1 MLAYEEPTFIVPLV
15 APRSLNWTRAKGE
28 APSHQSAR
36 RAGSSCGSVIR
47 HIEAR
52 AGTPAAPTHD
62 RNLSR
67 VNSRCPRPS
76 IGRERGVRSRAENI
90 ARTLTSTLPEGV
102 LPMPCA
108 HRTRR
113 RGGNDA
119 VMSSIHFGTRCI
131 TRASATPS
139 RARASPRRTK
149 TVRTVAWRGQHFI
162 RARSHARAGVEE
174 GAHTLVLTS
183 THTCAR
189 AKKHWRSLFWLAVIR
204 RSRIS
209 RDAPLRFRRCLGPWR
224 GETEHDRV
232 WALNGDG
239 D

>member
-1 MLAYEEPTFIVPLV
+1 MLACDETTFIVPLV

-90 ARTLTSTLPEGV
+90 AWTLISALPEGV
-102 LPMPCA
+102 LSMPCA
-108 HRTRR
+108 HRTRG

-119 VMSSIHFGTRCI
+119 VMSSMHFGTQCI

-149 TVRTVAWRGQHFI
+149 SLRTVAWRGQHFV
-162 RARSHARAGVEE
+162 RARSHARAGIEE

-183 THTCAR
+183 TRAR
-189 AKKHWRSLFWLAVIR
+189 RTPGLHYFCWSPFV
-204 RSRIS
+204 
-209 RDAPLRFRRCLGPWR
+209 
-224 GETEHDRV
+224 
-232 WALNGDG
+232 
-239 D
+239 